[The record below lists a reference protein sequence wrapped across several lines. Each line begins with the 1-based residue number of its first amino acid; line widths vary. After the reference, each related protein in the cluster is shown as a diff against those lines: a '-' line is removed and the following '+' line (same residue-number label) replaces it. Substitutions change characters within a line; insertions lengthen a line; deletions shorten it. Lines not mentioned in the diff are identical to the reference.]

1 MENKIKFTNNCYHI
15 CYFCLQYKST
25 RKGDLEKH
33 LSKNKKCT
41 LTYTPVDMMDFEK
54 AAQLSLNNRYFFLF
68 DHSKLLFNDYIYIVN
83 NFRDKINYI
92 KYEDVINSNTYLK
105 NNIERIKKE
114 ERKNIKNEVQ
124 EENQDENQE
133 EIQEENPKEVKLFKC
148 TFCEKEYTSKQNLL
162 IHLKNKK
169 MCENTQL
176 LNKMLEQSQLKN
188 VSEALTNSKQLQ
200 EAVIN
205 NFNQNNT
212 NCNVQNN
219 TFNNSPMIKLEVTD
233 FGRDVYT
240 YSHIPKSYI
249 KEDDFYLYPN
259 FLNKILENEQN
270 QNIYF
275 MNHDEN
281 TKSENKKALI
291 YADET
296 LYKINEDKAIYMILE
311 KLSTTMKY
319 FINKS
324 YKNDEE
330 KEKDK
335 AKLDEI
341 HRYYRVVNG
350 HFKHDTIFKD
360 YDLEDKQFYNLTHKR
375 RSRDVYTAKI
385 KNIINSHGT
394 PISQINNSNLNH
406 SFELYNPDI
415 EDYASTRVR
424 NKDLKKR
431 KDELLF

>member
-15 CYFCLQYKST
+15 CYFCLNYKST

-33 LSKNKKCT
+33 LNKNKKCQ
-41 LTYTPVDMMDFEK
+41 LTYIPVEMMDFEK

-83 NFRDKINYI
+83 NFREPLNYI
-92 KYEDVINSNTYLK
+92 KYEDVINSNVYLK
-105 NNIERIKKE
+105 NNIEK
-114 ERKNIKNEVQ
+114 IKNENKKQ
-124 EENQDENQE
+124 EIIQNVKGEDKNEVGDDEE
-133 EIQEENPKEVKLFKC
+133 EKEAKVFKC
-148 TFCEKEYTSKQNLL
+148 TRCEKEYTSKQNLL

-169 MCENTQL
+169 MCENNQL
-176 LNKMLEQSQLKN
+176 LNKMLKESELKS
-188 VSEALTNSKQLQ
+188 VSEALENSKKLQ
-200 EAVIN
+200 ETVI
-205 NFNQNNT
+205 QNNT

-219 TFNNSPMIKLEVTD
+219 TFNNSPTIKLEVVD
-233 FGRDVYT
+233 FGRDVYS
-240 YSHIPKSYI
+240 YNHIPKSYI

-259 FLNKILENEQN
+259 FLNKILENEKN

-275 MNHDEN
+275 INNDEN
-281 TKSENKKALI
+281 TKSENKKAII

-296 LYKINEDKAIYMILE
+296 LYKINEDKAIFMILE
-311 KLSTTMKY
+311 KLGTAMKY
-319 FINKS
+319 LLNRS
-324 YKNDEE
+324 YKNEEE

-335 AKLDEI
+335 EKIDKI
-341 HRYYRVVNG
+341 HKYYHVVTG

-360 YDLEDKQFYNLTHKR
+360 YDTTDNKFYNLSHKR
-375 RSRDVYTAKI
+375 RSRDVYTSKI

-394 PISQINNSNLNH
+394 PISQIKNSNLNH
-406 SFELYNPDI
+406 SFEIFNPDV

>member
-33 LSKNKKCT
+33 LIKNKKCT
-41 LTYTPVDMMDFEK
+41 LTYTPFEMLNFEK
-54 AAQLSLNNRYFFLF
+54 ASELSLNNRYIFLF

-83 NFRDKINYI
+83 NFREKINYI
-92 KYEDVINSNTYLK
+92 KYEDIINGNVYLK
-105 NNIERIKKE
+105 KNIEK
-114 ERKNIKNEVQ
+114 IKNEENKHEIIKNN
-124 EENQDENQE
+124 EENKNIDT
-133 EIQEENPKEVKLFKC
+133 KEVKLFKC
-148 TFCEKEYTSKQNLL
+148 SFCKKEYTSKQNL
-162 IHLKNKK
+162 INHLRNKK
-169 MCENTQL
+169 MCENNQL
-176 LNKMLEQSQLKN
+176 LNKMLEKSELKN
-188 VSEALTNSKQLQ
+188 VSEALENSKKLQ

-205 NFNQNNT
+205 NFDTCYNQSNM

-219 TFNNSPMIKLEVTD
+219 TFNNAPTIKLEVID
-233 FGRDVYT
+233 FGRET
-240 YSHIPKSYI
+240 YSCNHIPKNYI

-259 FLNKILENEQN
+259 FLNKILENEKN

-275 MNHDEN
+275 INNDEN

-296 LYKINEDKAIYMILE
+296 LYKINEDKSIYMILE
-311 KLSTTMKY
+311 KLGTTIKY
-319 FINKS
+319 LLNKS

-335 AKLDEI
+335 EKIDEI
-341 HRYYRVVNG
+341 QRYYRVITG

-360 YDLEDKQFYNLTHKR
+360 YDSEDTTFYNLSHKR
-375 RSRDVYTAKI
+375 RSRDVYTSKI

-394 PISQINNSNLNH
+394 PISQINNSNLNQ
-406 SFELYNPDI
+406 SFELFNPDI

>member
-15 CYFCLQYKST
+15 CYFCLNYKST

-33 LSKNKKCT
+33 LNKNKKCQ
-41 LTYTPVDMMDFEK
+41 LTYIPVEMMDFEK

-83 NFRDKINYI
+83 NFREPLNYI
-92 KYEDVINSNTYLK
+92 KYEDVINSNVYLK
-105 NNIERIKKE
+105 NNIEKIKNENKKE
-114 ERKNIKNEVQ
+114 EIIQNKKEEYKNE
-124 EENQDENQE
+124 EEE
-133 EIQEENPKEVKLFKC
+133 KETKIFKC
-148 TFCEKEYTSKQNLL
+148 TRCEKEYTSKQNLL

-169 MCENTQL
+169 MCENNQL
-176 LNKMLEQSQLKN
+176 LNKMLKESELKS
-188 VSEALTNSKQLQ
+188 VSEALESSKKLQ
-200 EAVIN
+200 ETVI
-205 NFNQNNT
+205 QNNT

-219 TFNNSPMIKLEVTD
+219 TFNNSPMIKLEVSD
-233 FGRDVYT
+233 FGRDVYS
-240 YSHIPKSYI
+240 YNHIPKSYM

-259 FLNKILENEQN
+259 FLNKILENEKN

-275 MNHDEN
+275 INHDEN

-311 KLSTTMKY
+311 KLGTTMKY
-319 FINKS
+319 LLNKS
-324 YKNDEE
+324 YKNEEE

-335 AKLDEI
+335 EKLDEI
-341 HRYYRVVNG
+341 HRYYRVVTG

-360 YDLEDKQFYNLTHKR
+360 YDLEDNTFYNLSHKR
-375 RSRDVYTAKI
+375 RSRDVYTSKI

-394 PISQINNSNLNH
+394 PISQITTNNLNH
-406 SFELYNPDI
+406 SFEIFNPDI
-415 EDYASTRVR
+415 EDYGSTRVR
-424 NKDLKKR
+424 NKDLKKK